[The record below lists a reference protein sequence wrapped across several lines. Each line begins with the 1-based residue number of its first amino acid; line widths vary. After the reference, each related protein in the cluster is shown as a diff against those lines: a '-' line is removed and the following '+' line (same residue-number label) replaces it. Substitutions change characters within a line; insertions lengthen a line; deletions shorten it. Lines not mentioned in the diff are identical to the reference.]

1 MTWSWKSKLDIIIF
15 SFIGLFFGL
24 NTLVHIYYDDYVY
37 TNDEIISLIL
47 IFLGYIFLFILNYK
61 KKWIFGIII
70 VSLLMLMIIYRLV
83 KMYLYIH
90 KKIYRSSLKKFIATN
105 GTS

>member
-1 MTWSWKSKLDIIIF
+1 MTWSWTTKTDIIIF

-24 NTLVHIYYDDYVY
+24 NTIVHIYYDDYVY

-61 KKWIFGIII
+61 KKWIFGVIV
-70 VSLLMLMIIYRLV
+70 VSLLMLMIIYRLIR
-83 KMYLYIH
+83 MYLHVYNHIE
-90 KKIYRSSLKKFIATN
+90 N
-105 GTS
+105 

>member
-1 MTWSWKSKLDIIIF
+1 MTWSWKSKTDIIIF

-24 NTLVHIYYDDYVY
+24 NTIVHIYYDDYVY

-61 KKWIFGIII
+61 KKSIFGIII
-70 VSLLMLMIIYRLV
+70 ITILMSMIIYRLI
-83 KMYLYIH
+83 KMYLYVH
-90 KKIYRSSLKKFIATN
+90 KKIHRSGLKKFITTN